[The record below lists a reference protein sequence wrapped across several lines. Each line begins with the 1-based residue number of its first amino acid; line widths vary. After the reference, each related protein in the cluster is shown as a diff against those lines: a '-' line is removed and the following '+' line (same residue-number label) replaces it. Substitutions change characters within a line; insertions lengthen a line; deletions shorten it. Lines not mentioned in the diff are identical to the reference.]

1 LRISRSLCKLRR
13 ISPRE
18 AGQPILGQALRVK
31 WFERSS
37 DPEPVEVEKSIDTDL
52 DGVVALGRA
61 ALVDMR
67 SGHMTN
73 PPSGFVVVDPDG
85 NEVRR
90 WFEPPSVT
98 A

>member
-1 LRISRSLCKLRR
+1 MFS
-13 ISPRE
+13 
-18 AGQPILGQALRVK
+18 VK
-31 WFERSS
+31 WFERTS

-67 SGHMTN
+67 SGHMTK

-85 NEVRR
+85 KEVRR